1 VPTYTRTMERVTS
14 VALGRILC
22 CAVWLNNSNLCEILK
37 NSDGDDTESWL
48 QEELQKEAFEALQRQ
63 RDASEAVAYTQT
75 DSPGAGTELGRSL
88 ICVIVLL

>member
-48 QEELQKEAFEALQRQ
+48 QEELQKEAFEALQREMRVKQ
-63 RDASEAVAYTQT
+63 WHILKLTHQGPAPNR
-75 DSPGAGTELGRSL
+75 GRSL